1 MSAYRDMHARFT
13 DADAQVLGI
22 SMDDIETQTR
32 FAESLKTAFPLLA
45 DKEGTVAEA
54 YGVAGPGYANRVTF
68 VIAKDGKISQTI
80 EGRDA
85 IDPGSALSA
94 CTRPAGG

>member
-1 MSAYRDMHARFT
+1 MSAYRDMHARFA

-22 SMDDIETQTR
+22 SMDDIETQTK
-32 FAESLKTAFPLLA
+32 FAESLKTPFPLLA
-45 DKEGTVAEA
+45 DKDGTVAKA
-54 YGVAGPGYANRVTF
+54 YGVAGVGFANRVTF
-68 VIAKDGKISQTI
+68 VVGKDGRIAHTI

-94 CTRPAGG
+94 CARPAGR